1 MPPPGGLSDGQTR
14 RTDVFMRLSGLKGL
28 EAVELGRRDAER
40 SEGDRSG
47 SARVFLKDRAYREL
61 KDLILGEVF
70 PPGTFLSERQLTAR
84 LDMSKTP
91 IRSALERLES
101 EGFVTVSPQQ
111 GIVVRELS
119 VHEIVDLFDVR
130 IALETF
136 VARRLSGRLVP
147 EQMAQ
152 VRENLG
158 AQAACVEVGDAV
170 RCTVL
175 DANFHLMLCEFLDN
189 REIVQAMRELRDKLY
204 RVALR
209 VSRQAVG
216 RLQASTEEHRGI
228 AEAVI
233 EGEGER
239 AAARV
244 EAHLEYGKRFLVSR

>member
-1 MPPPGGLSDGQTR
+1 M
-14 RTDVFMRLSGLKGL
+14 
-28 EAVELGRRDAER
+28 GRGDA
-40 SEGDRSG
+40 GRSG
-47 SARVFLKDRAYREL
+47 SARTFLKDRAYSEL
-61 KDLILGEVF
+61 KDLILEEVF
-70 PPGTFLSERQLTAR
+70 PPGAFLSERQLTVR

-136 VARRLSGRLVP
+136 VVRRLAGRLVP
-147 EQMAQ
+147 EQMAR

-158 AQAACVEVGDAV
+158 AQAACMEAGDVV

-175 DANFHLMLCEFLDN
+175 DTDFHLMLCEFLGN
-189 REIVQAMRELRDKLY
+189 REVVQTMWRLRDKLY
-204 RVALR
+204 RVGLR

-216 RLQASTEEHRGI
+216 RLQTSYEEHRGI

-239 AAARV
+239 AATRV